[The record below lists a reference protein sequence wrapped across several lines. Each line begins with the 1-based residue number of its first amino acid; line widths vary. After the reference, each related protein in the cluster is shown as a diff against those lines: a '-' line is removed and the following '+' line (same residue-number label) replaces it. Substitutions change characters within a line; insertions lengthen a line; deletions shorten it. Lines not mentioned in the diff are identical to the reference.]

1 MNYIE
6 FIRSK
11 VGHDRIFLN
20 CVGAAIMNDAGQVLL
35 QKRSDRN
42 TWGFPGGVME
52 LGESFSDAVK
62 REVKE
67 ETGLTVAVERLLG
80 VYSAYMDEYPNG
92 DKAQP
97 ILVFFLCKVQSG
109 ELSVDDDETLELKYF
124 SKEEMPQLVNQQ
136 HMDMFRDLFT
146 SGDKVII
153 S

>member
-11 VGHDRIFLN
+11 VGHEKIFLN
-20 CVGAAIMNDAGQVLL
+20 CVAAAILDDTGKVLL
-35 QKRSDRN
+35 QKRTDRN

-52 LGESFSDAVK
+52 LGESFSDSLK

-67 ETGLTVAVERLLG
+67 ETGLNVDIIRLLG
-80 VYSAYMDEYPNG
+80 VYSGYSDEYPNG

-97 ILVFFLCKVQSG
+97 IVIFFLCKVISG
-109 ELSVDDDETLELKYF
+109 DLTVDYDETLELKF
-124 SKEEMPQLVNQQ
+124 FGKEEMPTLVNKQ
-136 HMDMFRDLFT
+136 HIDMFHDLFAE
-146 SGDKVII
+146 GNEVII

>member
-20 CVGAAIMNDAGQVLL
+20 CVGAAIMNNAGQVLL
-35 QKRSDRN
+35 QKRADRN

-52 LGESFSDAVK
+52 LGESFSDAVI

-67 ETGLTVAVERLLG
+67 ETGLTVSVERLLG

-92 DKAQP
+92 DQAQP
-97 ILVFFLCKVQSG
+97 ILLFFLCKEQSG
-109 ELSVDDDETLELKYF
+109 ALSVDNDETLELKYF
-124 SKEEMPQLVNQQ
+124 SKEEIPQLVNQQ
-136 HMDMFRDLFT
+136 HIDMFNDLF
-146 SGDKVII
+146 SGGNNVII

>member
-11 VGHDRIFLN
+11 VGHEKIFLN
-20 CVGAAIMNDAGQVLL
+20 CVGGAILNDAGKVLL
-35 QKRSDRN
+35 QKRADRN

-52 LGESFSDAVK
+52 LGESFSEALK

-67 ETGLTVAVERLLG
+67 ETGLNVDIIRLLG
-80 VYSAYMDEYPNG
+80 VYSDYSDEYPNG

-97 ILVFFLCKVQSG
+97 IVLFFLCKVNSG
-109 ELSVDDDETLELKYF
+109 ELTVDYDETLELKF
-124 SKEEMPQLVNQQ
+124 FGKEEMPTLVNQQ
-136 HMDMFRDLFT
+136 HMDMFHDLFA
-146 SGDKVII
+146 GDNQVII

>member
-11 VGHDRIFLN
+11 VGHEKIFLN
-20 CVGAAIMNDAGQVLL
+20 CVGAAILNDAGKVLL
-35 QKRSDRN
+35 QKRADRN

-52 LGESFSDAVK
+52 LGESFSETLK

-67 ETGLTVAVERLLG
+67 ETGLNVDIIRLIG
-80 VYSAYMDEYPNG
+80 VYSNYFDQYPNG

-97 ILVFFLCKVQSG
+97 ILIFFLCKKISG
-109 ELSVDDDETLELKYF
+109 DLTVDNDETLELKF
-124 SKEEMPQLVNQQ
+124 FGKEEMPTLVNQQ
-136 HMDMFRDLFT
+136 HIDMFNDLFAD
-146 SGDKVII
+146 GNQVII